1 MTMTVV
7 MIHTLQYMTLV
18 MESKAPDLAAL
29 GVVPLRREELPGLL
43 AMVGRCSRE
52 TLFRRFHGFTD
63 GISYTRHLTADGV
76 EQETVVAWLGER
88 CLGFATLAGGGDEAD
103 VGVLVEDAWQHR
115 GVGGRL
121 IAEVV
126 DLARRRHVT
135 RLRADVLADTAYV
148 IPVLSRFGRLKMC
161 THPGG
166 YSVRVEL
173 HPSHPTET
181 LDA

>member
-1 MTMTVV
+1 MTVV
-7 MIHTLQYMTLV
+7 MIHSAEYMTVV
-18 MESKAPDLAAL
+18 MERKHPDPAAFA
-29 GVVPLRREELPGLL
+29 VVPLRREELPGLL
-43 AMVGRCSRE
+43 AMVRRCSRE

-63 GISYTRHLTADGV
+63 GISYARHLTADGD

-103 VGVLVEDAWQHR
+103 VGVLVEDAWQRR

-121 IAEVV
+121 IAELV

-135 RLRADVLADTAYV
+135 RLRADVLADAAFV
-148 IPVLSRFGRLKMC
+148 IPVLSRFGRMKMC
-161 THPGG
+161 VHPGG

-173 HPSHPTET
+173 HPSHVTAA
-181 LDA
+181 LGA